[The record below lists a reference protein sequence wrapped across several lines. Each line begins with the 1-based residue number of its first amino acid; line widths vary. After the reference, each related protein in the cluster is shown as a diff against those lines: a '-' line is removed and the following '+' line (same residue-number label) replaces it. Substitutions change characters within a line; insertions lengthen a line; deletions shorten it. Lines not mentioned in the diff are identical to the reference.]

1 MSQPEQPTEVIAPDP
16 GVLVP
21 ETRSRG
27 WREWF
32 FGKPRSKD
40 DLVDDPALLFQAVHL
55 SGGASVIAH
64 WLTTRKEPI
73 SVEEAASMG
82 NLLAERCSFFYEDAK
97 PTRR

>member
-1 MSQPEQPTEVIAPDP
+1 MIAPDP

-27 WREWF
+27 WREWS

-55 SGGASVIAH
+55 SGG
-64 WLTTRKEPI
+64 RP
-73 SVEEAASMG
+73 
-82 NLLAERCSFFYEDAK
+82 
-97 PTRR
+97 

>member
-1 MSQPEQPTEVIAPDP
+1 MSKSEQPTEVIAP
-16 GVLVP
+16 VAQ
-21 ETRSRG
+21 RS
-27 WREWF
+27 WKEWF

-73 SVEEAASMG
+73 SPEEAASMG
-82 NLLAERCSFFYEDAK
+82 TLLAERCAFFYEDAK